1 MESVAG
7 DELLASRPFTSCRE
21 KKKKRTV
28 QFSSGFVL
36 KVLPRVCVQ
45 TCSSATNPFSS
56 KDRGGLTKVHE
67 ERVVVSLR
75 GKGAQRPFRL
85 CRDRAGCSLVTPLSI
100 LSGGQ
105 ASRRSTQVL

>member
-7 DELLASRPFTSCRE
+7 DELLASRPFTSCR
-21 KKKKRTV
+21 KKKKRAT

-56 KDRGGLTKVHE
+56 KDRGGLTKV
-67 ERVVVSLR
+67 VVSLQ
-75 GKGAQRPFRL
+75 GKGAQHPSRL
-85 CRDRAGCSLVTPLSI
+85 CRDRAGCSSVTSLSI
-100 LSGGQ
+100 YLVAKPAGAAHRCFDS
-105 ASRRSTQVL
+105 